1 MKILAVLLATI
12 LLASCA
18 APGARVRPANVFND
32 QLFSAPTE
40 RIDASDVFALSDEMK
55 HYVHAEIGDQLRA
68 KGRQQGLIDALY
80 NKNQLKVEY
89 DSAKTRNAA
98 QTFKD
103 RTGNCLSLVI
113 MTAALARELDMQVAF
128 QRVLTDDTW
137 ARSGGLYF
145 SIGHVNLIVG
155 KPLLSLRNKFD
166 DSQITVDFLPAGE
179 TRGQRTSPLS
189 QETII
194 AMFMNNRA
202 AEALARGNVSDA
214 YWWAREAIVQDP
226 GFLSAYNTLGVL
238 YRRRGGLVEAE
249 LALTHVLQHEP
260 DNIQVMSNLALVLG
274 DQGRANEAAR
284 LNAKIA
290 ALEPHPP
297 FHFFNLGM
305 ASMKE
310 RNFKAARDHFAREVS
325 RDAYNHEMHFWIA
338 AAYSGLGEMSLSRK
352 HLANALEYSTTRKSG
367 EMYSAKLD
375 RLKSYQ

>member
-1 MKILAVLLATI
+1 LKILAALILTT
-12 LLASCA
+12 LLASC
-18 APGARVRPANVFND
+18 GTTRVNVRPENVFND
-32 QLFSAPTE
+32 QLFSAPSE
-40 RIDASDVFALSDEMK
+40 RINAVDVFALSDEMK
-55 HYVHAEIGDQLRA
+55 HYVNAEISDHLRA

-89 DSAKTRNAA
+89 DAAKTRNAA

-113 MTAALARELDMQVAF
+113 MTAALAKELDMQVTF

-179 TRGQRTSPLS
+179 TRGQRSSPLS

-226 GFLSAYNTLGVL
+226 GFMSAYNTLGVL
-238 YRRRGGLVEAE
+238 YRRQGGLVEAE
-249 LALTHVLQHEP
+249 IAFTHVLQHEP
-260 DNIQVMSNLALVLG
+260 DNIQVMSNLALVRG
-274 DQGRANEAAR
+274 DQGRANEAAQ

-290 ALEPHPP
+290 ALESHPP

-305 ASMKE
+305 AAMKDK
-310 RNFKAARDHFAREVS
+310 NFKVARENFAREIS
-325 RDAYNHEMHFWIA
+325 RDAYNHELHFWLA
-338 AAYSGLGEMSLSRK
+338 AAYSGMGEMGLSRK
-352 HLANALEYSTTRKSG
+352 HLAYALEYSTTRKSG
-367 EMYSAKLD
+367 EMYAAKLD
-375 RLKSYQ
+375 RLKSVK

>member
-1 MKILAVLLATI
+1 MKILAVLLATT

-55 HYVHAEIGDQLRA
+55 HYVHTEIGDHLRA

-179 TRGQRTSPLS
+179 TRGQRASPLS

-214 YWWAREAIVQDP
+214 YWWVREAIVQDP
-226 GFLSAYNTLGVL
+226 SFLSAYNTLGVL

-260 DNIQVMSNLALVLG
+260 DNIQVMSNLVLVLG

-310 RNFKAARDHFAREVS
+310 RNFKAARDHFAREIS
-325 RDAYNHEMHFWIA
+325 RDTYNHEMHFWIA

-352 HLANALEYSTTRKSG
+352 HLANALEYSTTRKLG

>member
-1 MKILAVLLATI
+1 MKILAVLLATT

-55 HYVHAEIGDQLRA
+55 HYVHTEIGDHLRA

-179 TRGQRTSPLS
+179 TRGQRASPLS
-189 QETII
+189 QETVI

-226 GFLSAYNTLGVL
+226 SFLSAYNTLGVL

-260 DNIQVMSNLALVLG
+260 ENIQVMSNLVLVLS

-310 RNFKAARDHFAREVS
+310 RNFKAARDHFAREIS
-325 RDAYNHEMHFWIA
+325 RDTYNHEMHFWIA

-375 RLKSYQ
+375 RLKSYK